1 MHHSHSRLLKSFFP
15 LLIPSAT
22 YQHMR
27 PLLRDEPVGIYS
39 LSLWCR
45 NSGGI
50 FQPFYSYRF
59 SAYAALCNFPNGCTV
74 SVIVFAG
81 LFNLVYYSST
91 LKHCQVF
98 SHFQFPAKKQLT
110 NSQFPIWYT
119 WYIYLYPNWRSAD
132 PRTIHNIIFWC
143 ARSRKLSYFSV
154 YCDKAN
160 SSQNAMHCGT
170 GNQQTPAQCTRRF
183 SDAHAAGNCLT
194 FLCTVRASAELE

>member
-27 PLLRDEPVGIYS
+27 PLLREEPVGIYS

-91 LKHCQVF
+91 VKHCQVF
-98 SHFQFPAKKQLT
+98 SPFQFPAKKQLT
-110 NSQFPIWYT
+110 KNSVCDIMWKHSEIKSCEAGRRLNWCWTNTIVQFIVIGWNTLVPM
-119 WYIYLYPNWRSAD
+119 
-132 PRTIHNIIFWC
+132 
-143 ARSRKLSYFSV
+143 V
-154 YCDKAN
+154 
-160 SSQNAMHCGT
+160 
-170 GNQQTPAQCTRRF
+170 
-183 SDAHAAGNCLT
+183 
-194 FLCTVRASAELE
+194 